1 MVAVLLLLLRGN
13 HLESLAMT
21 SFRESLDDRIRSE
34 ILDRC
39 THCGKC
45 VEACPMPEPV
55 GLDCSDID
63 EPRRIVAGVI
73 DRLSGGEGTADA
85 DTWAEAC
92 TGSGNCIKACPEA
105 VNPRFMLAMAR
116 LDARRRKGE
125 AVTREKSRESFGTM
139 SHAVR
144 ALSRLQ
150 LPGEI
155 LKRIHPGPRKRNGSG
170 GSPDVVFYTGCN
182 LLKTPHIGLLCLEI
196 LDVMGVSYEVMG
208 GPGQC
213 CGVFQFREG
222 DLAAGERI
230 AGGAIDRFAAT
241 GAADVLTWCPT
252 CVVQFNE
259 ISLPTI
265 ERSRGASAA
274 FDMPPFYVWLAE
286 HLDELKPH
294 MTRSV
299 ERRVALVE
307 RPGIPAAREAAI
319 AIAQA
324 IPGVEYVPLPD
335 VPRISLSASYLTVL
349 PEFKERLQQEELD
362 ACMEAGV
369 DTLATIFHPCHREI
383 CHLAEDRPLEVVNLM
398 EIIGESIGV
407 HVPDLFKKF
416 KIMGDVDR
424 IVAACGDMIEEHG
437 LDVEALRQ
445 HLEAEFVVADPD
457 ASIGASDR

>member
-1 MVAVLLLLLRGN
+1 
-13 HLESLAMT
+13 
-21 SFRESLDDRIRSE
+21 
-34 ILDRC
+34 
-39 THCGKC
+39 
-45 VEACPMPEPV
+45 MPGPA
-55 GLDCSDID
+55 GLDISDED
-63 EPRRIVAGVI
+63 EPRQIVAGII
-73 DRLSGGEGTADA
+73 DRLTGGDGTADA
-85 DTWAEAC
+85 DRWAEAC
-92 TGSGNCIKACPEA
+92 TGSGTCIRACPED

-116 LDARRRKGE
+116 LDSRRRQGE
-125 AVTREKSRESFGTM
+125 SVVRKKSRASFGTM

-150 LPGEI
+150 LPSEI
-155 LKRIHPGPRKRNGSG
+155 LARIHPGPRKRGAADEE
-170 GSPDVVFYTGCN
+170 PDIVFYTGCN

-196 LDVMGVSYEVMG
+196 LDAMGVSYEVMG

-213 CGVFQFREG
+213 CGIFQFREG

-241 GAADVLTWCPT
+241 GASDVLTWCPT

-259 ISLPTI
+259 VSLPTI
-265 ERSRGASAA
+265 ENARGESVS

-286 HLDELKPH
+286 HLDELRPH
-294 MTRSV
+294 MTRPV

-335 VPRISLSASYLTVL
+335 VQRISLSASYLTIL
-349 PEFKERLQQEELD
+349 PDFQERLQQEELD
-362 ACMEAGV
+362 ACIEAGV
-369 DTLATIFHPCHREI
+369 DTLATIFHPCHREL

-398 EIIGESIGV
+398 ELVGESVGV
-407 HVPDLFKKF
+407 HVPDLFKTF

-424 IVAACGDMIEEHG
+424 IVAACGDLIEEHN
-437 LDVEALRQ
+437 LDVDVLRQ
-445 HLEAEFVVADPD
+445 HVEAEFV
-457 ASIGASDR
+457 GAEPVTS